1 MNDATIAA
9 LAALCAQQQDVFV
22 AVGSIV
28 QTEPDAAAKLV
39 LLDVSSAA
47 GALAVELHGA
57 LADAL
62 GSPDEADRAVGEA
75 ATDVDAVDLSACAST
90 AERLASA
97 AAALAHA
104 RSLLDVV
111 RGTSDASKAGE
122 LVGRADA
129 VLASGMG
136 RIDAVRAAG

>member
-1 MNDATIAA
+1 MNDVTIAA
-9 LAALCAQQQDVFV
+9 LAATCAQQQDVFV
-22 AVGSIV
+22 ALGSIV
-28 QTEPDAAAKLV
+28 QSEPDAAAKLV
-39 LLDVSSAA
+39 LLDISSAA

-75 ATDVDAVDLSACAST
+75 ATDVGAVDASVCAST
-90 AERLASA
+90 SERLALA
-97 AAALAHA
+97 AVALADA

-111 RGTSDASKAGE
+111 RRTPDASMAGE
-122 LVGRADA
+122 LVARADA

-136 RIDAVRAAG
+136 RIDALLAAG